1 MLAEV
6 WVPSHVYE
14 AIDGSVGWGKGEVD
28 VQQFP
33 AATSKLM
40 TEAPKRQE
48 ISLSEIT
55 EDLKDSLFCKLR
67 EVFCT
72 CVS

>member
-28 VQQFP
+28 VQQIP
-33 AATSKLM
+33 SHNEQIDDRGS
-40 TEAPKRQE
+40 EA
-48 ISLSEIT
+48 SGDLSER
-55 EDLKDSLFCKLR
+55 DH
-67 EVFCT
+67 
-72 CVS
+72 